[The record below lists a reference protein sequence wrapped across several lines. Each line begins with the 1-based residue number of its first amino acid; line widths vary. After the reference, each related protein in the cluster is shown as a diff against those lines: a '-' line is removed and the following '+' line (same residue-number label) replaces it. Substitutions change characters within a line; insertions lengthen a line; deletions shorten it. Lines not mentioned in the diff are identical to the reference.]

1 VGETFANLLAPF
13 ARINDVDLSKV
24 TRIQLETSAR
34 NAQFITR
41 NIDVMSLYT
50 NDQVPLLE
58 KRLKLKF
65 NVLKLSDF
73 GLPLLGQG
81 FMVNRD
87 FAQTNPEVIRMLL
100 RATAKGYADT
110 FNDRKAAIAIMNKY
124 MKVKIDPD
132 VMEAQLAATL
142 EATPR
147 IEGRP
152 LGWQDESLWRANL
165 DLLVQSGRVKEIK
178 PLDLYFTNQ
187 YLH

>member
-1 VGETFANLLAPF
+1 MA
-13 ARINDVDLSKV
+13 
-24 TRIQLETSAR
+24 
-34 NAQFITR
+34 
-41 NIDVMSLYT
+41 
-50 NDQVPLLE
+50 
-58 KRLKLKF
+58 
-65 NVLKLSDF
+65 
-73 GLPLLGQG
+73 
-81 FMVNRD
+81 NRD
-87 FAQTNPEVIRMLL
+87 FVRSNPEVIRMLL

-110 FNDRKAAIAIMNKY
+110 FEDPKAAIAIMNKY

-165 DLLVQSGRVKEIK
+165 DLLLQSGRVKDIK